1 MRVFSFFL
9 LLLLLSCSKSRR
21 TEKRLE
27 GTWKATFVKVEN
39 GEGFTH
45 YDSLPEGNLNFD
57 VSTYT
62 LDGKISFKTK
72 NISGQQQ
79 QDSLDFKLVKFEI
92 LNQNDLLE
100 IYKFPDTIKLSI
112 VQLTPFDLQLEYYDS
127 KKFSLKKITFNKLK

>member
-39 GEGFTH
+39 GEGFTL

-57 VSTYT
+57 ASTYT

-79 QDSLDFKLVKFEI
+79 QDSLDFNLVKFEI

-112 VQLTPFDLQLEYYDS
+112 VQLTPFDLQIEYYDS
-127 KKFSLKKITFNKLK
+127 ENYSLKKITFNKLN